1 MSFLARKDNSKI
13 FNFSL
18 KKVLNSLG
26 RKFWII
32 WNIWNEFRQ
41 SRDNSGNVVAGK
53 KRILVKKEDLPSLL
67 DSKLLLKSVHFKKT
81 VAQSSFLSKVL
92 SFLLKSKQCQRKWQH
107 FWKKWGFRNCLLKL
121 NGLYGKFLF
130 IELGETTKVFFPTW
144 VMLESDWTSLILKKQ
159 KYFKSSTYFYKM
171 SNIRFVQSGSNL
183 AQFTK
188 KRISSS

>member
-1 MSFLARKDNSKI
+1 MDSRSTFRMFQFAVKSFKMSFLARKDNSKI

-67 DSKLLLKSVHFKKT
+67 DSKLLL
-81 VAQSSFLSKVL
+81 
-92 SFLLKSKQCQRKWQH
+92 WQI
-107 FWKKWGFRNCLLKL
+107 FVYWVRRDNKG
-121 NGLYGKFLF
+121 
-130 IELGETTKVFFPTW
+130 FFPTC
-144 VMLESDWTSLILKKQ
+144 VMLESDWTSLILKTNK
-159 KYFKSSTYFYKM
+159 
-171 SNIRFVQSGSNL
+171 NISKVVHTFIRCQTSGLSNL
-183 AQFTK
+183 AQTWHSLQK
-188 KRISSS
+188 KGYPVAKIWTQ

>member
-1 MSFLARKDNSKI
+1 MDSRSTFRMFQFAVKSFKMSFRARKDNSKI

-67 DSKLLLKSVHFKKT
+67 DSKLLLW
-81 VAQSSFLSKVL
+81 QIFLYWVRRDNK
-92 SFLLKSKQCQRKWQH
+92 
-107 FWKKWGFRNCLLKL
+107 GFFSNLCNVRVRLDKL
-121 NGLYGKFLF
+121 DIKN
-130 IELGETTKVFFPTW
+130 
-144 VMLESDWTSLILKKQ
+144 KQ

-188 KRISSS
+188 KKDIK